1 MIRKFELACIFSAC
15 SFISNMAYQREFEMQ
30 ALPPSPKSRSPEPKD
45 DDSSAWSRLI
55 TSFSRAPA
63 RHGEND
69 SLSSYNSYAF
79 NGRLFNIRKANYNSA
94 NTALARELKN
104 RHLQMIAFGGS
115 IGTGLFVASGVALY
129 RGGPVSLLLA
139 FITMGAMQFFTM
151 QALGELSVAFPVGG
165 SFANYS
171 TRFLDP
177 SWGFAMGW
185 NYTLQ
190 YLIVLPLEIIAGAF
204 TTNYW
209 NPNASKSI
217 FIALFFILILGIN
230 LLGVK
235 AYGEAE
241 FIFSAVKVTAIV
253 GFILLG
259 IIINIAGSP
268 EGDYIGFTRWHN
280 PGSFHNGF
288 KGFASVLVT
297 ATFSFAGT
305 EMVGL
310 AAAETSNPKKSIP
323 AAVKQVFWRISLFYI
338 LSILLIGL
346 LVPYNEPRL
355 LGAKY
360 GSDAAASPFVIAI
373 EMSGSEVLPDI
384 MNAVILISLISVGN
398 TAVYAAS
405 RTLAALAEQSL
416 APKMFAYIDRT
427 GRPLV
432 AIICCGLLGLLA
444 FTANSK
450 IHNEIFNWL
459 LAISGLSTLFTWSS
473 ICVCH
478 IRFRK
483 AWQLSGYNVS
493 QLAFRS
499 QVGVWGSWVA
509 LAAYGTV
516 LVLQIWVAI
525 SPIQAEGE
533 DPLTIAERFKNFF
546 LQILT
551 IPIIFLFYFTH
562 RTWVGTKVY
571 IRLKAI
577 VTFIRLINYLFT
589 RPHFTPSPTCTR
601 KPIRIPSRDL
611 NRFINAWIY
620 YPTNYTDTK
629 EYGLVINWHGGAYT
643 LPNLGMDHQFCE
655 KLATEIN
662 VLVLD
667 ADYRKAPEYPLP
679 GAVEDAED
687 IFRWVESQAQMFD
700 LDRVALS
707 GFSSGGNLALVA
719 SSELRRE
726 FKMNIR
732 AVYAFYPGVDF
743 SIPPEEK
750 TIPEPIR
757 PLPVSFQH
765 LLTEAYIPRVEDRK
779 SPKASPMHAEGHSFP
794 KHIMLVACSGDI
806 FTPEIEVFGKK
817 LERAGR
823 DVEIVR
829 IEGAHGCDKTTNPR
843 TFRPEARDFAYA
855 KPNSTNATMNAEGSL
870 AEMKEYE
877 AISVKLAQL
886 QKAMKEEKSESPQIL
901 RESLADKEG
910 CIGEVESEMRSL
922 QHESMQTSEKKNR
935 EALPITQWTP
945 EWYKCVKSKVMAI
958 TAMVPQLVSLGTVHC
973 HMENRSLMFR
983 PGKLFL
989 ANSSPFY
996 NHIAPSTQHLSLS
1009 LIKVIKSSPMMAS
1022 NHKYQHYE
1030 MLGASLWKLYETG
1043 MFSDLIITCGDD
1055 VHKVH
1060 KAIVCPRSSFFTVAC
1075 SGNFKEALEGRI
1087 DLPDDD
1093 PHAVRDMIY
1102 YLYNLNLVGYEFVP
1116 EDGNF
1121 FEEEL
1126 STTEHDDELKQFLES
1141 QGHRFVGNRRVKSM
1155 APKLGVHIGPSS
1167 NLCLFAKVYAMGEKY
1182 GIPGLKLI
1190 ALTKFEKLAKA
1201 YAHTEDFRL
1210 AVEEVYTST
1219 IDEDRGM
1226 RDVVASTVEDNMDL
1240 LDDEAFESLVKN
1252 TELGYD
1258 LLMKT
1263 AAIHLAGMSRVY

>member
-1 MIRKFELACIFSAC
+1 
-15 SFISNMAYQREFEMQ
+15 MAYQRELEMQ
-30 ALPPSPKSRSPEPKD
+30 ALPPSPKSRRSPQPPEPND
-45 DDSSAWSRLI
+45 NESTAFSRLLQG
-55 TSFSRAPA
+55 FARAPA
-63 RHGEND
+63 RHD
-69 SLSSYNSYAF
+69 SLSSYGSYAF
-79 NGRLFNIRKANYNSA
+79 NGRLFNMSKANYNSA
-94 NTALARELKN
+94 NTPLARELKN

-139 FITMGAMQFFTM
+139 FIIMGAMQFFTM

-165 SFANYS
+165 SFSNYS

-217 FIALFFILILGIN
+217 FIVLFFVLILGIN

-235 AYGEAE
+235 GYGEAE
-241 FIFSAVKVTAIV
+241 FIFSAVKITAII

-268 EGDYIGFTRWHN
+268 EGGYIGFTRWQN
-280 PGSFHNGF
+280 PGAFHHGF

-346 LVPYNEPRL
+346 LVPYTEPRL

-373 EMSGSEVLPDI
+373 EMSGSDVLPDI

-416 APKMFAYIDRT
+416 APGIFAYIDRT

-432 AIICCGLLGLLA
+432 AIVCCGLLGLLA
-444 FTANSK
+444 FSANSK

-483 AWQLSGYNVS
+483 AWRLSGHNVS

-509 LAAYGTV
+509 LGAYGTV

-525 SPIQAEGE
+525 SPIQPEGE
-533 DPLTIAERFKNFF
+533 DPLTTPERFKNFF

-562 RTWVGTKVY
+562 KIWVGTKVVKDKDIDINTGRRY
-571 IRLKAI
+571 LQIWNEEEEQARRKWPLWKRLSSGRIWRIDYSHHPMAGHTFWQYLRLKTIISLIRL
-577 VTFIRLINYLFT
+577 LNYIFT
-589 RPHFTPSPTCTR
+589 RPHLTPSPTCNR
-601 KPIRIPSRDL
+601 KLIRIPSRDL
-611 NRFINAWIY
+611 NRFIKAWIY
-620 YPTNYTDTK
+620 YPKDYN
-629 EYGLVINWHGGAYT
+629 EGQQYGLVINWHGGAYM
-643 LPNLGMDHQFCE
+643 LPNLGTDHEFCE
-655 KLATEIN
+655 KIATESD

-667 ADYRKAPEYPLP
+667 ADYRKAPEHPLP
-679 GAVEDAED
+679 GAAEDAED
-687 IFRWVESQAQMFD
+687 TLRWVESQKSVFD
-700 LDRVALS
+700 LDRIALS

-743 SIPPEEK
+743 TIPPEEK
-750 TIPEPIR
+750 NVPEPIR
-757 PLPVSFQH
+757 PIPVSFQH
-765 LLTEAYIPRVEDRK
+765 LLAEAYVPRIEDRK
-779 SPKASPMHAEGHSFP
+779 SPKASPMYAEATYFP
-794 KHIMLVACSGDI
+794 EHVMLVACSGDV

-817 LERAGR
+817 LAQAGC

-829 IEGAHGCDKTTNPR
+829 VEGAHACDKTINPKL
-843 TFRPEARDFAYA
+843 FRAEARDLAY
-855 KPNSTNATMNAEGSL
+855 
-870 AEMKEYE
+870 
-877 AISVKLAQL
+877 
-886 QKAMKEEKSESPQIL
+886 
-901 RESLADKEG
+901 
-910 CIGEVESEMRSL
+910 
-922 QHESMQTSEKKNR
+922 
-935 EALPITQWTP
+935 
-945 EWYKCVKSKVMAI
+945 SKVI
-958 TAMVPQLVSLGTVHC
+958 QSLH
-973 HMENRSLMFR
+973 N
-983 PGKLFL
+983 
-989 ANSSPFY
+989 
-996 NHIAPSTQHLSLS
+996 
-1009 LIKVIKSSPMMAS
+1009 
-1022 NHKYQHYE
+1022 
-1030 MLGASLWKLYETG
+1030 
-1043 MFSDLIITCGDD
+1043 IIQ
-1055 VHKVH
+1055 K
-1060 KAIVCPRSSFFTVAC
+1060 
-1075 SGNFKEALEGRI
+1075 
-1087 DLPDDD
+1087 
-1093 PHAVRDMIY
+1093 
-1102 YLYNLNLVGYEFVP
+1102 
-1116 EDGNF
+1116 
-1121 FEEEL
+1121 
-1126 STTEHDDELKQFLES
+1126 
-1141 QGHRFVGNRRVKSM
+1141 
-1155 APKLGVHIGPSS
+1155 
-1167 NLCLFAKVYAMGEKY
+1167 
-1182 GIPGLKLI
+1182 
-1190 ALTKFEKLAKA
+1190 
-1201 YAHTEDFRL
+1201 
-1210 AVEEVYTST
+1210 
-1219 IDEDRGM
+1219 
-1226 RDVVASTVEDNMDL
+1226 
-1240 LDDEAFESLVKN
+1240 
-1252 TELGYD
+1252 
-1258 LLMKT
+1258 
-1263 AAIHLAGMSRVY
+1263 

>member
-1 MIRKFELACIFSAC
+1 
-15 SFISNMAYQREFEMQ
+15 MQ
-30 ALPPSPKSRSPEPKD
+30 ALPPSPKSRSPEPKL

-55 TSFSRAPA
+55 TGFSRAPA
-63 RHGEND
+63 RHD

-79 NGRLFNIRKANYNSA
+79 NGRLFNMSKANYNSA

-139 FITMGAMQFFTM
+139 FIIMGAMQFFTM

-217 FIALFFILILGIN
+217 FIVLFFILILGIN

-235 AYGEAE
+235 GYGEAE

-268 EGDYIGFTRWHN
+268 EGDYIGFTRWQN
-280 PGSFHNGF
+280 PGAFHNGF

-310 AAAETSNPKKSIP
+310 AAAETSNPKKSLP

-373 EMSGSEVLPDI
+373 EMSGSDVLPDI

-398 TAVYAAS
+398 TAVYASS

-444 FTANSK
+444 FSANSK

-473 ICVCH
+473 ICICH

-483 AWQLSGYNVS
+483 AWRLSGYNVS
-493 QLAFRS
+493 QLAFKS

-533 DPLTIAERFKNFF
+533 GPLTTPERFKNFF

-551 IPIIFLFYFTH
+551 IPIICLFYFTH
-562 RTWVGTKVY
+562 KIWVGTKVGDLSQHHKRNAEPHESSMSYRLTTFPEASTPTMADHTFWQY

-577 VTFIRLINYLFT
+577 VTFIRLINYIFT
-589 RPHFTPSPTCTR
+589 RPHFTPSPTCIR
-601 KPIRIPSRDL
+601 KLIRIPSRDL

-620 YPTNYTDTK
+620 YPNNYTDTK
-629 EYGLVINWHGGAYT
+629 KYGLVINWHGGAYT

-655 KLATEIN
+655 KLATENN

-667 ADYRKAPEYPLP
+667 TDYRKAPEYPLP

-687 IFRWVESQAQMFD
+687 TFRWVESQAQMFD

-732 AVYAFYPGVDF
+732 AVYGFYPGVDF

-750 TIPEPIR
+750 TVPEPIR

-765 LLTEAYIPRVEDRK
+765 LLTEAYVTRVEDRK
-779 SPKASPMHAEGHSFP
+779 SPKASPMYAEGTSFP
-794 KHIMLVACSGDI
+794 KHVMLVACSGDI
-806 FTPEIEVFGKK
+806 FTPEIEAFGKK

-823 DVEIVR
+823 NVEVVR
-829 IEGAHGCDKTTNPR
+829 IEGAHGCDKTTNPKM
-843 TFRPEARDFAYA
+843 FRPEARDFAYA
-855 KPNSTNATMNAEGSL
+855 KVVQSL
-870 AEMKEYE
+870 HG
-877 AISVKLAQL
+877 V
-886 QKAMKEEKSESPQIL
+886 
-901 RESLADKEG
+901 
-910 CIGEVESEMRSL
+910 
-922 QHESMQTSEKKNR
+922 MQ
-935 EALPITQWTP
+935 
-945 EWYKCVKSKVMAI
+945 
-958 TAMVPQLVSLGTVHC
+958 
-973 HMENRSLMFR
+973 
-983 PGKLFL
+983 
-989 ANSSPFY
+989 
-996 NHIAPSTQHLSLS
+996 
-1009 LIKVIKSSPMMAS
+1009 
-1022 NHKYQHYE
+1022 
-1030 MLGASLWKLYETG
+1030 
-1043 MFSDLIITCGDD
+1043 
-1055 VHKVH
+1055 
-1060 KAIVCPRSSFFTVAC
+1060 
-1075 SGNFKEALEGRI
+1075 
-1087 DLPDDD
+1087 
-1093 PHAVRDMIY
+1093 
-1102 YLYNLNLVGYEFVP
+1102 
-1116 EDGNF
+1116 
-1121 FEEEL
+1121 
-1126 STTEHDDELKQFLES
+1126 
-1141 QGHRFVGNRRVKSM
+1141 
-1155 APKLGVHIGPSS
+1155 
-1167 NLCLFAKVYAMGEKY
+1167 
-1182 GIPGLKLI
+1182 
-1190 ALTKFEKLAKA
+1190 
-1201 YAHTEDFRL
+1201 
-1210 AVEEVYTST
+1210 
-1219 IDEDRGM
+1219 
-1226 RDVVASTVEDNMDL
+1226 
-1240 LDDEAFESLVKN
+1240 
-1252 TELGYD
+1252 
-1258 LLMKT
+1258 
-1263 AAIHLAGMSRVY
+1263 

>member
-1 MIRKFELACIFSAC
+1 
-15 SFISNMAYQREFEMQ
+15 MAYQREFEMQ
-30 ALPPSPKSRSPEPKD
+30 ALPPSPKSRSPEPTEY
-45 DDSSAWSRLI
+45 DSPSAWNRLI

-79 NGRLFNIRKANYNSA
+79 NGRLFNMSKANYNSA

-139 FITMGAMQFFTM
+139 FIIMGAMQFFTM

-217 FIALFFILILGIN
+217 FIVLFFILILGIN

-235 AYGEAE
+235 GYGEAE

-280 PGSFHNGF
+280 PGAFHNGF

-310 AAAETSNPKKSIP
+310 AAAETSNPKKSLP
-323 AAVKQVFWRISLFYI
+323 VAVKQVFWRISLFYI

-373 EMSGSEVLPDI
+373 EMSGSDVLPDI

-416 APKMFAYIDRT
+416 APKVFAYIDRT

-459 LAISGLSTLFTWSS
+459 LAINAATAMADHTF
-473 ICVCH
+473 
-478 IRFRK
+478 
-483 AWQLSGYNVS
+483 WQ
-493 QLAFRS
+493 
-499 QVGVWGSWVA
+499 
-509 LAAYGTV
+509 
-516 LVLQIWVAI
+516 
-525 SPIQAEGE
+525 
-533 DPLTIAERFKNFF
+533 
-546 LQILT
+546 
-551 IPIIFLFYFTH
+551 
-562 RTWVGTKVY
+562 Y
-571 IRLKAI
+571 IRLKVI
-577 VTFIRLINYLFT
+577 VTFIRLINYVFT
-589 RPHFTPSPTCTR
+589 RPHFTPSPTCIR
-601 KPIRIPSRDL
+601 KLIRIPSRDL

-620 YPTNYTDTK
+620 YPNNYADSQK
-629 EYGLVINWHGGAYT
+629 LPLVINWHGGAYT
-643 LPNLGMDHQFCE
+643 LPNLGMDHHFCE
-655 KLATEIN
+655 KLANENN

-667 ADYRKAPEYPLP
+667 ADYRKAPEHPLP
-679 GAVEDAED
+679 GALEDAED
-687 IFRWVESQAQMFD
+687 TFRWVESQRIFD

-750 TIPEPIR
+750 KVPEPIR

-765 LLTEAYIPRVEDRK
+765 LLTEAYVPRVEDRK
-779 SPKASPMHAEGHSFP
+779 SPKASPMYGEAISFP
-794 KHIMLVACSGDI
+794 EHIMLVACSGDI
-806 FTPEIEVFGKK
+806 FTPEIEAFGKK
-817 LERAGR
+817 LERDGR
-823 DVEIVR
+823 DVDVVR
-829 IEGAHGCDKTTNPR
+829 IQGAHGCDKTTNP
-843 TFRPEARDFAYA
+843 TMFRAEARDFAYS
-855 KPNSTNATMNAEGSL
+855 K
-870 AEMKEYE
+870 
-877 AISVKLAQL
+877 VVQ
-886 QKAMKEEKSESPQIL
+886 
-901 RESLADKEG
+901 
-910 CIGEVESEMRSL
+910 SL
-922 QHESMQTSEKKNR
+922 QYIM
-935 EALPITQWTP
+935 
-945 EWYKCVKSKVMAI
+945 
-958 TAMVPQLVSLGTVHC
+958 
-973 HMENRSLMFR
+973 
-983 PGKLFL
+983 
-989 ANSSPFY
+989 
-996 NHIAPSTQHLSLS
+996 
-1009 LIKVIKSSPMMAS
+1009 
-1022 NHKYQHYE
+1022 
-1030 MLGASLWKLYETG
+1030 
-1043 MFSDLIITCGDD
+1043 
-1055 VHKVH
+1055 
-1060 KAIVCPRSSFFTVAC
+1060 
-1075 SGNFKEALEGRI
+1075 
-1087 DLPDDD
+1087 
-1093 PHAVRDMIY
+1093 
-1102 YLYNLNLVGYEFVP
+1102 
-1116 EDGNF
+1116 
-1121 FEEEL
+1121 
-1126 STTEHDDELKQFLES
+1126 
-1141 QGHRFVGNRRVKSM
+1141 
-1155 APKLGVHIGPSS
+1155 
-1167 NLCLFAKVYAMGEKY
+1167 
-1182 GIPGLKLI
+1182 
-1190 ALTKFEKLAKA
+1190 
-1201 YAHTEDFRL
+1201 
-1210 AVEEVYTST
+1210 
-1219 IDEDRGM
+1219 
-1226 RDVVASTVEDNMDL
+1226 
-1240 LDDEAFESLVKN
+1240 
-1252 TELGYD
+1252 
-1258 LLMKT
+1258 
-1263 AAIHLAGMSRVY
+1263 

>member
-1 MIRKFELACIFSAC
+1 
-15 SFISNMAYQREFEMQ
+15 MQ
-30 ALPPSPKSRSPEPKD
+30 ALPPSPKSRSPEPEPN
-45 DDSSAWSRLI
+45 DSSAWNRLI
-55 TSFSRAPA
+55 TSFSRAPS
-63 RHGEND
+63 RHD

-79 NGRLFNIRKANYNSA
+79 NGRLFNMSKANYNSA

-139 FITMGAMQFFTM
+139 FIIMGAMQFFTM

-165 SFANYS
+165 SFSNYS

-217 FIALFFILILGIN
+217 FIVLFFILILGIN

-235 AYGEAE
+235 GYGEAE
-241 FIFSAVKVTAIV
+241 FVFSAVKVTAIV

-268 EGDYIGFTRWHN
+268 EEDYIGFTRWQN
-280 PGSFHNGF
+280 PGAFHNGF

-310 AAAETSNPKKSIP
+310 AAAETSNPKKSLP

-373 EMSGSEVLPDI
+373 EMSGSDVLPDI
-384 MNAVILISLISVGN
+384 MNAVILVSLISVGN
-398 TAVYAAS
+398 TAVYASS

-416 APKMFAYIDRT
+416 APKIFAYIDRT

-444 FTANSK
+444 FSANSK

-483 AWQLSGYNVS
+483 AWALSGYNVS
-493 QLAFRS
+493 QLAFKS

-509 LAAYGTV
+509 LAAYGAV

-533 DPLTIAERFKNFF
+533 DPLTTPERLKNFF

-551 IPIIFLFYFTH
+551 IPIICLFYFTH
-562 RTWVGTKVY
+562 KIWVGTKVFKDTMHTFAVVTWSYWGIGAGDCSPDDSRPGDLSQCHKGNADPHESPKSYRMTILPGAAATMAGHTFWQY

-577 VTFIRLINYLFT
+577 VAFIRLINYIFT
-589 RPHFTPSPTCTR
+589 RPHFTPSTTCNR
-601 KPIRIPSRDL
+601 KLIRIPSRDL
-611 NRFINAWIY
+611 KRFIDAWIY
-620 YPTNYTDTK
+620 YPNNYNDTQK
-629 EYGLVINWHGGAYT
+629 YGLVISWHGGAYT

-655 KLATEIN
+655 KIAAENNL
-662 VLVLD
+662 LVLD

-687 IFRWVESQAQMFD
+687 TLRWVESQAQMFD
-700 LDRVALS
+700 LGRVALS

-732 AVYAFYPGVDF
+732 AVYAFYPGVDL

-750 TIPEPIR
+750 TIPKPIR

-765 LLTEAYIPRVEDRK
+765 LLADAYVPRIEDRK
-779 SPKASPMHAEGHSFP
+779 SPKVSPMYAEGTSFP
-794 KHIMLVACSGDI
+794 KYVMLVASSGDI

-817 LERAGR
+817 LERSGR

-829 IEGAHGCDKTTNPR
+829 VEGAHGCDKTTNPK

-855 KPNSTNATMNAEGSL
+855 KVVQSL
-870 AEMKEYE
+870 H
-877 AISVKLAQL
+877 SV
-886 QKAMKEEKSESPQIL
+886 
-901 RESLADKEG
+901 
-910 CIGEVESEMRSL
+910 
-922 QHESMQTSEKKNR
+922 MQ
-935 EALPITQWTP
+935 
-945 EWYKCVKSKVMAI
+945 
-958 TAMVPQLVSLGTVHC
+958 
-973 HMENRSLMFR
+973 
-983 PGKLFL
+983 
-989 ANSSPFY
+989 
-996 NHIAPSTQHLSLS
+996 
-1009 LIKVIKSSPMMAS
+1009 
-1022 NHKYQHYE
+1022 
-1030 MLGASLWKLYETG
+1030 
-1043 MFSDLIITCGDD
+1043 
-1055 VHKVH
+1055 
-1060 KAIVCPRSSFFTVAC
+1060 
-1075 SGNFKEALEGRI
+1075 
-1087 DLPDDD
+1087 
-1093 PHAVRDMIY
+1093 
-1102 YLYNLNLVGYEFVP
+1102 
-1116 EDGNF
+1116 
-1121 FEEEL
+1121 
-1126 STTEHDDELKQFLES
+1126 
-1141 QGHRFVGNRRVKSM
+1141 
-1155 APKLGVHIGPSS
+1155 
-1167 NLCLFAKVYAMGEKY
+1167 
-1182 GIPGLKLI
+1182 
-1190 ALTKFEKLAKA
+1190 
-1201 YAHTEDFRL
+1201 
-1210 AVEEVYTST
+1210 
-1219 IDEDRGM
+1219 
-1226 RDVVASTVEDNMDL
+1226 
-1240 LDDEAFESLVKN
+1240 
-1252 TELGYD
+1252 
-1258 LLMKT
+1258 
-1263 AAIHLAGMSRVY
+1263 

>member
-1 MIRKFELACIFSAC
+1 
-15 SFISNMAYQREFEMQ
+15 MAYQRELEMQ

-45 DDSSAWSRLI
+45 DDSSAWNRLI

-79 NGRLFNIRKANYNSA
+79 NGRLFNMSKANYNSA

-139 FITMGAMQFFTM
+139 FIIMGAMQFFTM

-217 FIALFFILILGIN
+217 FIVLFFFLILGIN

-235 AYGEAE
+235 GYGEAE

-268 EGDYIGFTRWHN
+268 EGGYIGFTRWHN
-280 PGSFHNGF
+280 PGAFHNGF

-310 AAAETSNPKKSIP
+310 AAAETSNPKKSLP

-355 LGAKY
+355 LGARY

-373 EMSGSEVLPDI
+373 EMSGSDVLPDI

-398 TAVYAAS
+398 TAVYASS

-444 FTANSK
+444 FSANSK

-473 ICVCH
+473 ICICH

-483 AWQLSGYNVS
+483 AWRLSGYNVS

-516 LVLQIWVAI
+516 LILQIWVAI
-525 SPIQAEGE
+525 SPIQPEGE
-533 DPLTIAERFKNFF
+533 DPLTTPERFKNFF

-551 IPIIFLFYFTH
+551 IPIIFIFYFTH
-562 RTWVGTKVY
+562 KIWVGTKVLLGGRIGVSGMKPARQMTHGRSAPVELSTSQSLTPIPLHHGFIGNSGLSLKGDLSQRYKGNAEPHESFKSYRLTVLPDASTTMADHTFWQY

-577 VTFIRLINYLFT
+577 VIFIRLINYIFT
-589 RPHFTPSPTCTR
+589 RPHFTPSPTCIR
-601 KPIRIPSRDL
+601 KLIRIPSRDL
-611 NRFINAWIY
+611 NRFINAWVY
-620 YPTNYTDTK
+620 YPNNYTDGQK
-629 EYGLVINWHGGAYT
+629 LPLMINWHGGAYT
-643 LPNLGMDHQFCE
+643 LPNLGMDHEFCDRIANE
-655 KLATEIN
+655 NN

-687 IFRWVESQAQMFD
+687 TFRWVESQGMFD
-700 LDRVALS
+700 LDKVALS

-719 SSELRRE
+719 SSELKHE

-750 TIPEPIR
+750 RVPKPIR

-765 LLTEAYIPRVEDRK
+765 LLTDAYVPRVEDRK
-779 SPKASPMHAEGHSFP
+779 SPKASPMYAEATSFP
-794 KHIMLVACSGDI
+794 EHVMLVACSGDI
-806 FTPEIEVFGKK
+806 FTPEVEVFADK

-823 DVEIVR
+823 DVEVVR
-829 IEGAHGCDKTTNPR
+829 IEGAHGCDKTTNPK
-843 TFRPEARDFAYA
+843 TFRPEARDFAYS
-855 KPNSTNATMNAEGSL
+855 K
-870 AEMKEYE
+870 
-877 AISVKLAQL
+877 VVQ
-886 QKAMKEEKSESPQIL
+886 
-901 RESLADKEG
+901 
-910 CIGEVESEMRSL
+910 SL
-922 QHESMQTSEKKNR
+922 QE
-935 EALPITQWTP
+935 
-945 EWYKCVKSKVMAI
+945 VM
-958 TAMVPQLVSLGTVHC
+958 
-973 HMENRSLMFR
+973 
-983 PGKLFL
+983 
-989 ANSSPFY
+989 
-996 NHIAPSTQHLSLS
+996 
-1009 LIKVIKSSPMMAS
+1009 
-1022 NHKYQHYE
+1022 
-1030 MLGASLWKLYETG
+1030 
-1043 MFSDLIITCGDD
+1043 
-1055 VHKVH
+1055 
-1060 KAIVCPRSSFFTVAC
+1060 
-1075 SGNFKEALEGRI
+1075 
-1087 DLPDDD
+1087 
-1093 PHAVRDMIY
+1093 
-1102 YLYNLNLVGYEFVP
+1102 
-1116 EDGNF
+1116 
-1121 FEEEL
+1121 
-1126 STTEHDDELKQFLES
+1126 
-1141 QGHRFVGNRRVKSM
+1141 
-1155 APKLGVHIGPSS
+1155 
-1167 NLCLFAKVYAMGEKY
+1167 
-1182 GIPGLKLI
+1182 
-1190 ALTKFEKLAKA
+1190 
-1201 YAHTEDFRL
+1201 
-1210 AVEEVYTST
+1210 
-1219 IDEDRGM
+1219 
-1226 RDVVASTVEDNMDL
+1226 
-1240 LDDEAFESLVKN
+1240 
-1252 TELGYD
+1252 
-1258 LLMKT
+1258 
-1263 AAIHLAGMSRVY
+1263 